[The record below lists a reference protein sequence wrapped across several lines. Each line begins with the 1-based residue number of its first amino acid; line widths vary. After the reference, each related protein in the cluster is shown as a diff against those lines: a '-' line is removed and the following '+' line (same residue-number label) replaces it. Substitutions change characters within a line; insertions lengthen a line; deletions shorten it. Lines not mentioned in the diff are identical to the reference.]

1 MTLLIIDGCEDRGT
15 TAGTVAR
22 GRTGKGLQNYLNYA
36 VPPSDTVTVGVAVR
50 CSALALANLIS
61 VTGPSSAT
69 CTLSLQATGA
79 LSWSTGATTRT
90 TAAAFIPINT
100 WFYLELQC
108 KVANVPNGFVWVRVN
123 GADVPA
129 LMASGIDTQASTGA
143 LYDEVDINT
152 AGSTSNGVDDI
163 YIMAGTGDAFLG
175 DCVVE
180 TLYPTGNGAVNAWVG
195 SDGNS
200 TDNYLLVDETP
211 ANTTDYVGADPS
223 GTQDLYNF
231 GNLALAGDILAVCHN
246 VVAQKSDAGAK
257 QLYIVSRGA
266 VDTRS
271 PAITLT
277 TTFTGEPY
285 QFIQTVN
292 PETGVAWTAAEVN
305 ALQAGVEVV

>member
-1 MTLLIIDGCEDRGT
+1 MTLLIIDGCEDRST
-15 TAGTVAR
+15 TAGTTAR
-22 GRTGKGLQNYLNYA
+22 GRTGKGLTSYLNYA
-36 VPPSDTVTVGVAVR
+36 VPPSDTVTVGVAIR
-50 CSALALANLIS
+50 CSALALTSLIS

-69 CTLSLQATGA
+69 CTVQLTASGA
-79 LSWSTGATTRT
+79 LTVTASPTTRT
-90 TAAAFIPINT
+90 TAAAFIPVNT

-108 KVANVPNGFVWVRVN
+108 KVANAPDGFVWVRVN
-123 GADVPA
+123 GADVPV
-129 LMASGIDTQASTGA
+129 LTVSGVDTQAGSGA
-143 LYDEVDINT
+143 LYDEVDINS
-152 AGSTSNGVDDI
+152 AGSTTNGVDDI
-163 YIMAGTGDAFLG
+163 YIMAGPGDAFLG

-180 TLYPTGNGAVNAWVG
+180 TLYPTGNGTVNNWVG

-223 GTQDLYNF
+223 GTKDLYNF
-231 GNLALAGDILAVCHN
+231 GNLALSGDVLAVCHN

-277 TTFTGEPY
+277 TTFVGEPY
-285 QFIQTVN
+285 QWVQTVN